1 MVKYKILIDGVDYT
15 SSCSLPFKE
24 QYVLDSALDN
34 GVLTLFMTQRKEIFK
49 PFTPITITKDNDT
62 YTMLVA
68 SDKVTEIVGTGK
80 YNHDLVLIEETKLL
94 EKKVVDTNTTTQ
106 PLVHDYIGTASDVY
120 YNISRSGNILSSNF
134 VVLSYR
140 SVIRKNS
147 VYTIISPEKLKNRV
161 VATDQTLL
169 EYYQNLG
176 AWINLTNPSGQ
187 TTTTYISGQ
196 ASGSWDREI
205 IDYSFNELGT
215 YTVEYNYSGANLT
228 KLTYELQV
236 IKQEEADRN
245 RYKTITDVVNRL
257 LSITETL
264 RANETPALV
273 FNQEQADFYNQ
284 AKETWL
290 LNDSIDVTTNLD
302 VNIEFI
308 SNNTTYSNIST
319 HSANLYYD
327 NISMYFAVGDGWR
340 DNAYKTIIFQ
350 QRPTGDLLT
359 WLQANG
365 TKQSEELLY
374 PAPEFSMTKSTL
386 RECLDQIGGY
396 IHAIVRLV
404 GNEIYF
410 DKLGGTTQAELD
422 ANYIGHYETLDAEQY
437 ASQLDS
443 IVSNITNIDDKD
455 TGTIS
460 EPFPVAYK
468 TVRAEQIRINDTDAI
483 IETDYPI
490 EKIEKLYCGY
500 ITANGNTVIV
510 GDITPYVYEKAEYDL
525 LSSNSG
531 TYPLSKGYA
540 ITYTQGQPNI
550 TGLMFKLPNAFGNI
564 FENQAILNIISQKLG
579 YNVQSIFSVQNITE
593 LMFRII
599 YYPSTTARVKQSRT
613 DINNYSME
621 LTGIYNQGAN
631 KVDSRAYGENLKG
644 AIARLGN
651 IEKFITYDLSSPD
664 DLQNVGDYVI
674 IDNEDYYIAT
684 LSVENQIDHT
694 KVTVG
699 LSKDFNALSKYI
711 GIKNNIRLY
720 EVSEKQSVERYVC
733 YDDYCV
739 IGNAITSDNK
749 QLITPKGVEK
759 FTAQFGST
767 GDIPISVAR
776 LKGTDI
782 DNNPLT
788 EVDLPIFTLG
798 FGNSIWLGCKF
809 KDNYSAGNKS
819 IDPPTLNS
827 GYYRLN
833 QFVKYTDDFGEVET
847 LSVKLYNSQ
856 VITGSK
862 ANAIALGNSLPEAT
876 ETLLDNDLCFSTD
889 QSNWGRI
896 DDDIVIK
903 KDSREQINF
912 SYQMHFV
919 TNDNIIIGS
928 QLAQGNIF
936 VNGKGN
942 NVKFYILPNRINKF
956 TKNVDL
962 TNATNVAHN
971 GFYYDYTSITWRN
984 ITATVNG
991 KSWVLI
997 DSTNGKLLFGKN
1009 IDIAS
1014 GDTIVMPK
1022 MTFTHKII

>member
-34 GVLTLFMTQRKEIFK
+34 GVLNLFMIPRKEVFK

-106 PLVHDYIGTASDVY
+106 PILHDYI
-120 YNISRSGNILSSNF
+120 SGSSNVLVKEEKTGSSSGTYYAYRSQYKNLYQTGYELHCVSF
-134 VVLSYR
+134 ANWQFIDTNPNIFNDFTIEHNGVTTSYGMNDEPIITLEEGEYNFTYDGIFSNGLITLSIIDTFKIIVLS
-140 SVIRKNS
+140 
-147 VYTIISPEKLKNRV
+147 
-161 VATDQTLL
+161 
-169 EYYQNLG
+169 
-176 AWINLTNPSGQ
+176 
-187 TTTTYISGQ
+187 
-196 ASGSWDREI
+196 
-205 IDYSFNELGT
+205 
-215 YTVEYNYSGANLT
+215 
-228 KLTYELQV
+228 
-236 IKQEEADRN
+236 QEHPRN
-245 RYKTITDVVNRL
+245 KKSITDVVNRL
-257 LSITETL
+257 LAITETL
-264 RANETPALV
+264 RASETPALV
-273 FNQEQADFYNQ
+273 FNQEQADFYDQ
-284 AKETWL
+284 
-290 LNDSIDVTTNLD
+290 
-302 VNIEFI
+302 
-308 SNNTTYSNIST
+308 
-319 HSANLYYD
+319 
-327 NISMYFAVGDGWR
+327 R
-340 DNAYKTIIFQ
+340 DNDGEPI
-350 QRPTGDLLT
+350 
-359 WLQANG
+359 
-365 TKQSEELLY
+365 Y
-374 PAPEFSMTKSTL
+374 PAPEFAMTKSTL
-386 RECLDQIGGY
+386 RECLDQVGGY

-404 GNEIYF
+404 GNVIYF
-410 DKLGGTTQAELD
+410 DKLGGTTETTLNKD
-422 ANYIGHYETLDAEQY
+422 YIGHYETLDAEQY

-550 TGLMFKLPNAFGNI
+550 TGLMFKLPNAVSSI
-564 FENQAILNIISQKLG
+564 FSNQAILNIISQKLG

-621 LTGIYNQGAN
+621 LTSIYNQGAN

-651 IEKFITYDLSSPD
+651 IEKFITYQLKTPD
-664 DLQNVGDYVI
+664 DLPNAGDCVI

-684 LSVENQIDHT
+684 LSIENQIDHT

-767 GDIPISVAR
+767 GNIPISVAR

-798 FGNSIWLGCKF
+798 FGNSIWLGCKY

-819 IDPPTLNS
+819 VDPPNLNS

-833 QFVKYTDDFGEVET
+833 QFVKYTDNFGEIET

-862 ANAIALGNSLPEAT
+862 ASAIALGNSLPEAT

-889 QSNWGRI
+889 QTNWGRTN
-896 DDDIVIK
+896 DDIVIK

-919 TNDNIIIGS
+919 TNDNLIIGS

-942 NVKFYILPNRINKF
+942 NVKFYILPDRINKF

-962 TNATNVAHN
+962 TNATNIAHN
-971 GFYYDYTSITWRN
+971 GFYYDSNSITWRN
-984 ITATVNG
+984 ITSTANG

-1014 GDTIVMPK
+1014 GNTIVMPK

>member
-15 SSCSLPFKE
+15 SSCALPFKE

-34 GVLTLFMTQRKEIFK
+34 GVLNLFMIPRKDVFK

-106 PLVHDYIGTASDVY
+106 PLVHDYVTGINNVWVYGIVNVYTENYQTALFKPVYNNLDILFPTLREWKQQSNTFNNHLYWTPLGLFNGSIKLYNDDTNTLIDEYVVNQNNESNSNWDVQFSPTLS
-120 YNISRSGNILSSNF
+120 YNISYRVEYYFTGLTIGGGVSSSMTDTF
-134 VVLSYR
+134 YFATYR
-140 SVIRKNS
+140 E
-147 VYTIISPEKLKNRV
+147 ISPRHNK
-161 VATDQTLL
+161 
-169 EYYQNLG
+169 
-176 AWINLTNPSGQ
+176 S
-187 TTTTYISGQ
+187 
-196 ASGSWDREI
+196 
-205 IDYSFNELGT
+205 
-215 YTVEYNYSGANLT
+215 
-228 KLTYELQV
+228 
-236 IKQEEADRN
+236 
-245 RYKTITDVVNRL
+245 ITDVVNRL
-257 LSITETL
+257 LAITETL
-264 RANETPALV
+264 RAGETPALV
-273 FNQEQADFYNQ
+273 FNQEQADFYDQ
-284 AKETWL
+284 
-290 LNDSIDVTTNLD
+290 
-302 VNIEFI
+302 
-308 SNNTTYSNIST
+308 
-319 HSANLYYD
+319 
-327 NISMYFAVGDGWR
+327 R
-340 DNAYKTIIFQ
+340 DNDGEPI
-350 QRPTGDLLT
+350 
-359 WLQANG
+359 
-365 TKQSEELLY
+365 Y
-374 PAPEFSMTKSTL
+374 PAPEFAMTKSTL

-410 DKLGGTTQAELD
+410 DKLGGITQAELD

-540 ITYTQGQPNI
+540 ITYTQGQQNI
-550 TGLMFKLPNAFGNI
+550 TGLMFKLPNAISPI
-564 FENQAILNIISQKLG
+564 FSNQAIFNIIQQKLG
-579 YNVQSIFSVQNITE
+579 IRVQAPFNVQNITE

-621 LTGIYNQGAN
+621 LTSIYNQGAN

-651 IEKFITYDLSSPD
+651 IEKFITYQLKTPD
-664 DLQNVGDYVI
+664 DLPNVGDYVI

-684 LSVENQIDHT
+684 LSVENQIGHT

-699 LSKDFNALSKYI
+699 LSQDFNALSKYI

-739 IGNAITSDNK
+739 IGNAVTSDNK

-767 GDIPISVAR
+767 GNIPISVAR

-798 FGNSIWLGCKF
+798 FGNSIWLGCKY

-819 IDPPTLNS
+819 VDPPNLNS

-833 QFVKYTDDFGEVET
+833 QFVKYTDNFGEIET

-862 ANAIALGNSLPEAT
+862 ASAIALGNSLPEAT

-896 DDDIVIK
+896 NDDIVIK

-919 TNDNIIIGS
+919 TNDNLIIGS

-962 TNATNVAHN
+962 TNAINVAHN
-971 GFYYDYTSITWRN
+971 GFYYDSNSITWRN
-984 ITATVNG
+984 ITSTANG

-1014 GDTIVMPK
+1014 GNTIVMPK